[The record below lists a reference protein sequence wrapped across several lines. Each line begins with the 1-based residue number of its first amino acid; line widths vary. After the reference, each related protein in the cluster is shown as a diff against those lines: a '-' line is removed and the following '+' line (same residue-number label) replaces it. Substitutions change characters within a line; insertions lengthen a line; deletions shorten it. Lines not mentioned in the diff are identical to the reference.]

1 MTTKEDAP
9 DRRLRVV
16 LVLKTNRGCMWTTPH
31 VDALLAR
38 GHEVV
43 AVLPPGGG
51 RLRRELIDR
60 GVSVVD
66 SPFDFRFRLSIHT
79 LASLLKL
86 RDVLRRLDPDVLH
99 YHLLASALAVRLTGL
114 ATRAARVH
122 MVPGPLYL
130 ESRLIRL
137 LERITARLDTVTICG
152 SRFTARRYR
161 ELGRPPARTP
171 VVPYGVD
178 TRLFRPPSPAER
190 VEARARAGASGAFV
204 VIMVALVYAPKRFIH
219 KGRGVKGHDVLLKAW
234 QRFHADHPD
243 SHLLLVGGGFD
254 EAGAEYHRE
263 LAARFRIAEDPSVT
277 WLDSVDDVRPHY
289 AAADLSVSPSLSD
302 NHGAALEAG
311 AMGVPSV
318 VSDAGALPEA
328 VDRDACWIVPKDDPA
343 ALAAALSEAYA
354 EHQAGR
360 LTERSDAV
368 RDRIVRFFDSSRAA
382 AVVAD
387 VVEDAADFPV
397 ARAPGDRLISLF
409 TEMRFGCGTAAPGGF
424 TRYLD
429 LGDRLCLVARTT
441 EPDAGEGEALRPL
454 PDYRGPAGL
463 LRALPRLVPA
473 IARAV
478 ARAEVIVLQQPGAI
492 GFVAAVVCRVLRR
505 KYSVEVIGDAFDV
518 LAAGTFGPMGRVVA
532 SAAARLTGWVVGGA
546 SAVLYV
552 TNFVLQ
558 RRYPATPGR
567 FTIALSN
574 VRMPEGTLLD
584 KPRKWQPGPFCVIA
598 VGTHEQLYKGHDVLL
613 RALHRLVES
622 RFDVHAVLV
631 GGGRRHDEL
640 VAVAESLGIADRVS
654 FIGPVHDRR
663 LMTVLLDSADLF
675 AMPSRAE
682 GLPRALI
689 EAMARSLPAVGT
701 SVGGIPELLERG
713 CLVDADDDGA
723 LARVIGRLLTD
734 PREWEQQA
742 RRNLELARTYEK
754 TLLDERF
761 SVWLSHIPAALPDRR
776 IT

>member
-1 MTTKEDAP
+1 MTMKETAP
-9 DRRLRVV
+9 ARRLRVV

-38 GHEVV
+38 GHDVV
-43 AVLPPGGG
+43 AVLPPGDG
-51 RLRRELIDR
+51 RLRKELADR
-60 GVSVVD
+60 AVSVVD
-66 SPFDFRFRLSIHT
+66 SPFDFRFRPSLHT

-86 RDVLRRLDPDVLH
+86 RDLLRRLQPDVLH
-99 YHLLASALAVRLTGL
+99 YHLLASALAVRLAGFATG
-114 ATRAARVH
+114 AARVH

-137 LERITARLDTVTICG
+137 LERMTARLDTVTICG

-161 ELGRPPARTP
+161 ELGHPPARTP

-178 TRLFRPPSPAER
+178 TVLFRPPSPAER
-190 VEARARAGASGAFV
+190 VEARARVGAGDAFV
-204 VIMVALVYAPKRFIH
+204 VIMVALVYAPKRFVH
-219 KGRGVKGHDVLLKAW
+219 KGRGIKGHDVLLTAW
-234 QRFHADHPD
+234 QRFSAEHPG
-243 SHLLLVGGGFD
+243 SRLVLVGGGFD
-254 EAGAEYHRE
+254 EEGTEYRRE
-263 LAARFRIAEDPSVT
+263 LVARFRLSDDPSVT
-277 WLDSVDDVRPHY
+277 WYDSVDDVRPYY
-289 AAADLSVSPSLSD
+289 AAADVSVSPSLSD

-328 VDRDACWIVPKDDPA
+328 VDRDACWIVPKDDPGALVA
-343 ALAAALSEAYA
+343 ALNEAYA
-354 EHQAGR
+354 EHRAG
-360 LTERSDAV
+360 LLAERSDAV
-368 RDRIVRFFDSSRAA
+368 RDRVVRFFDSARAA

-387 VVEDAADFPV
+387 VVENAADVPV
-397 ARAPGDRLISLF
+397 ARAPGGRLISLF
-409 TEMRFGCGTAAPGGF
+409 TEMRFGGETVVPGAF
-424 TRYLD
+424 ARYLD
-429 LGDRLCLVARTT
+429 QGDRLRVVARTE
-441 EPDAGEGEALRPL
+441 EPGAESEDLQPL
-454 PDYRGPAGL
+454 QNYRGPAGL

-492 GFVAAVVCRVLRR
+492 GFLAAIACRLLRR

-518 LAAGTFGPMGRVVA
+518 LAAGTFGPVGRAVA
-532 SAAARLTGWVVGGA
+532 TAAARLTGWVVGRA

-552 TNFVLQ
+552 TNFALQ

-574 VRMPEGTLLD
+574 VRMAEGTLLD
-584 KPRKWQPGPFCVIA
+584 QPRKWLPGPFCIIA

-613 RALHRLVES
+613 RALQRLVDS
-622 RFDVHAVLV
+622 RLDVHAVLV
-631 GGGRRHDEL
+631 GGGKRHDEL
-640 VAVAESLGIADRVS
+640 VGVAESLGIGDRVS

-689 EAMARSLPAVGT
+689 EAMARALPAVGT
-701 SVGGIPELLERG
+701 CVGGIPELLEPR
-713 CLVDADDDGA
+713 CLVEADDEVA

-734 PREWEQQA
+734 PREWEQQS

-754 TLLDERF
+754 ALLDERF

-776 IT
+776 ST

>member
-1 MTTKEDAP
+1 MKESAP
-9 DRRLRVV
+9 ARRLRVV

-38 GHEVV
+38 GHDVV
-43 AVLPPGGG
+43 AVLPPGDG
-51 RLRRELIDR
+51 RLRRELVDR
-60 GVSVVD
+60 EVSVVD
-66 SPFDFRFRLSIHT
+66 SPFDFRFRPSLHT
-79 LASLLKL
+79 LASLLRL
-86 RDVLRRLDPDVLH
+86 RDLLRRLEPDVLH
-99 YHLLASALAVRLTGL
+99 YHLLASALAVRFAGFATGV
-114 ATRAARVH
+114 ARVH

-152 SRFTARRYR
+152 SRFTAGRYR
-161 ELGRPPARTP
+161 ELGHSPARTP

-178 TRLFRPPSPAER
+178 TVLFRPPSPAER
-190 VEARARAGASGAFV
+190 VEARARIGAGDAFV
-204 VIMVALVYAPKRFIH
+204 VIMVALVYAPKRFVH
-219 KGRGVKGHDVLLKAW
+219 KGRGIKGHDVLLTAW
-234 QRFHADHPD
+234 QRFSADHPN
-243 SHLLLVGGGFD
+243 SRLVLVGGGLD
-254 EAGAEYHRE
+254 EEGAEYRRE
-263 LAARFRIAEDPSVT
+263 LFARFRLSDDKSVT
-277 WLDSVDDVRPHY
+277 WHDSVDDVRPYY
-289 AAADLSVSPSLSD
+289 AAADVSVSPSLSD

-328 VDRDACWIVPKDDPA
+328 VDRATCWIVPKDDPGALVA
-343 ALAAALSEAYA
+343 ALKEAYA
-354 EHQAGR
+354 EHRAG
-360 LTERSDAV
+360 LLAERSCAV
-368 RDRIVRFFDSSRAA
+368 RDRVVRFFDSTRAA
-382 AVVAD
+382 ATVAD
-387 VVEDAADFPV
+387 VVENAADVPV
-397 ARAPGDRLISLF
+397 ARPPGGRLISLF
-409 TEMRFGCGTAAPGGF
+409 TEMRFGGETVVPGAF
-424 TRYLD
+424 VRYLD
-429 LGDRLCLVARTT
+429 QGDRLRVVARTD
-441 EPDAGEGEALRPL
+441 EQDAVESEELRPL
-454 PDYRGPAGL
+454 QDYRGPAGL

-473 IARAV
+473 IADAV

-492 GFVAAVVCRVLRR
+492 GFLAAIVCRLLRR
-505 KYSVEVIGDAFDV
+505 KYSVEVVGDAFDV
-518 LAAGTFGPMGRVVA
+518 LAAGTFGPAGRVA
-532 SAAARLTGWVVGGA
+532 AKAAARLTGWVVGRA

-558 RRYPATPGR
+558 RRYPATLGR

-574 VRMPEGTLLD
+574 VRMAEGTLLD
-584 KPRKWQPGPFCVIA
+584 KPREWRPGPFCIIA

-613 RALHRLVES
+613 RALQRLVDS
-622 RFDVHAVLV
+622 RLDVHAVLV

-654 FIGPVHDRR
+654 FIGPVHDLR

-689 EAMARSLPAVGT
+689 EAMARALPAVGT

-734 PREWEQQA
+734 PREWEHQS

-761 SVWLSHIPAALPDRR
+761 STWLSHIPAALPDRR

>member
-1 MTTKEDAP
+1 MTTKEATSA
-9 DRRLRVV
+9 RRLRVV
-16 LVLKTNRGCMWTTPH
+16 LVLKTNRGCLWTTPH

-38 GHEVV
+38 GHDVV
-43 AVLPPGGG
+43 AVLPPGDG
-51 RLRRELIDR
+51 RLRHELAGR

-66 SPFDFRFRLSIHT
+66 SPFDFRFRPSVHT
-79 LASLLKL
+79 LAGLLKL
-86 RDVLRRLDPDVLH
+86 RDVLRALEPDVLH

-190 VEARARAGASGAFV
+190 VEARARASAGAAFV
-204 VIMVALVYAPKRFIH
+204 VIMVALVYAPKRFVY
-219 KGRGVKGHDVLLKAW
+219 KGRGIKGHDVLLEAW
-234 QRFHADHPD
+234 QRFNAEHPD
-243 SHLLLVGGGFD
+243 SRLVLVGGGFD
-254 EAGAEYHRE
+254 EAGTEYRRE
-263 LAARFRIAEDPSVT
+263 LVARFRLAEDTSVT
-277 WLDSVDDVRPHY
+277 WLDSVDDVRPYY

-328 VDRDACWIVPKDDPA
+328 VDRDACWIVPKDDPH
-343 ALAAALSEAYA
+343 ALVVALNEAYA
-354 EHQAGR
+354 EHRAGR

-368 RDRIVRFFDSSRAA
+368 RDRIVRFFDSARAA

-387 VVEDAADFPV
+387 VVENAADVPI
-397 ARAPGDRLISLF
+397 ARAPDGRLISLF
-409 TEMRFGCGTAAPGGF
+409 TETRLSSETTAPDGF
-424 TRYLD
+424 ARYLD
-429 LGDRLCLVARTT
+429 QGDRLCVVARTGD
-441 EPDAGEGEALRPL
+441 PDAGGGEELRPL

-473 IARAV
+473 IADAV
-478 ARAEVIVLQQPGAI
+478 TRAEVIVLQQPGAI
-492 GFVAAVVCRVLRR
+492 GFLAAAVCKVLRR

-518 LAAGTFGPMGRVVA
+518 LASGTFGPAGRVVA
-532 SAAARLTGWVVGGA
+532 NVAARLTGWVVGGA

-574 VRMPEGTLLD
+574 VRMAEGTLLD
-584 KPRKWQPGPFCVIA
+584 KPRKWLPGPFCVIA

-613 RALHRLVES
+613 RALYRLVEA
-622 RFDVHAVLV
+622 RLDVHAVVV
-631 GGGRRHDEL
+631 GGGRRHGEL
-640 VAVAESLGIADRVS
+640 VALAEALGIADRVS
-654 FIGPVHDRR
+654 FIGQVRDRR

-689 EAMARSLPAVGT
+689 EAMARALPAVGT
-701 SVGGIPELLERG
+701 CVGGIPELLEPG
-713 CLVDADDDGA
+713 CLVEADDDEA
-723 LARVIGRLLTD
+723 LARVIDRLLTD
-734 PREWEQQA
+734 PREWEQQS

-754 TLLDERF
+754 ALLDERF
-761 SVWLSHIPAALPDRR
+761 STWLSHIPAALSDRR
-776 IT
+776 TT